1 MLVIASY
8 GRQFVVRIADG
19 RLLAAVTRGKRV
31 DVSVGDRAQI
41 QQTSDAQAVIDRIQ
55 PRRNQLQRTNERRS
69 QRLAANI
76 DQVGMVIAG
85 SPLFAEELLIRVLI
99 AAETEGIEVA
109 LIANKCDLVEPF
121 ALIEARLD
129 CYRALGYPVLA
140 IAAKTQSQAARAVL
154 TPWLAGKT
162 TLLLGQSGMGKS
174 TLINTLVPAAQL
186 ATQEISQ
193 ALSAGKHTTTF
204 SRLFELPAAADSLI
218 IDSPGFQSFGL
229 GHLSGSQ
236 LIHGMREFAPLLG
249 RCRFNDCTHRDE
261 PGCAIRSGVE
271 AGKLDAE
278 RYRLFARVIGQAS
291 SRR

>member
-1 MLVIASY
+1 M
-8 GRQFVVRIADG
+8 
-19 RLLAAVTRGKRV
+19 LAAVTRGKRI
-31 DVSVGDRAQI
+31 DVSVGDRVQV
-41 QQTSDAQAVIDRIQ
+41 QQTGDAQAVIDRIQ

-69 QRLAANI
+69 QRLAANF

-85 SPLFAEELLIRVLI
+85 SPLFSEELLIRVLV

-109 LIANKCDLVEPF
+109 LIANKCDLAGPF
-121 ALIEARLD
+121 ALIAARLD
-129 CYRALGYPVLA
+129 CYRALGYTVFA
-140 IAAKTQSQAARAVL
+140 IAAKNQPQAALAAL
-154 TPWLAGKT
+154 APWLAGKT

-193 ALSAGKHTTTF
+193 TLSAGKHTTTF
-204 SRLFELPAAADSLI
+204 SRLFELPAAVTFSSAADGPNSASSEPALI

-249 RCRFNDCTHRDE
+249 QCRFNDCTHRDE

-271 AGKLDAE
+271 SGKLDAE